1 MATKENLPKRYVS
14 KNATEESSPGGV
26 FIKIGALFVL
36 LGFLFLAVAGTCL
49 VDKHLWMVAL

>member
-1 MATKENLPKRYVS
+1 MATKKNLLKRYVS
-14 KNATEESSPGGV
+14 KNATEESSLGGV

-49 VDKHLWMVAL
+49 VDRHS

>member
-14 KNATEESSPGGV
+14 KNATEESSLGGV

-49 VDKHLWMVAL
+49 VDRHP